1 MTTPSERPYKTG
13 GDPRTLAD
21 YVALRNEM
29 NKLTHPARP
38 DVNWQHAEKL
48 SLTLFEHNGVDLQTA
63 AWYTL
68 ARAHLAGLN
77 GLNDGLAL
85 VTALVTRE
93 WDNLWPQPLPA
104 RIEILNTLSQRL
116 QRVLRTLDLTHAD
129 LIQLSQAEE
138 HMNVLDHALACLDV
152 ARVSQLDTLRV
163 QTHNAAVGLGNSD
176 GMDNTPPAGV
186 AVPAENTNEPNAQVT
201 YEPVAKPQVLPASPS
216 PGKPWKPFAAGMM
229 TMLVVGGILTGGWRA
244 MYQPDPVEKPLTS
257 LPTALSAEQLQTL
270 QQSPQSAESGVLQ
283 TRQQL
288 ERLIA
293 LKPDWSLSYG
303 DNLVQQ
309 VLRLWPEQGKNL
321 AQQWQQQKVAI
332 ILAPENLTGW
342 HQGVTQLEQLAARLN
357 ALDEQKG
364 KYMTVSELK
373 SAVFAIQQSLNRT
386 VPAEEQLRQISVTP
400 PGQASNAVRQS
411 QVEQHL
417 QQLIA
422 TYAALKNIPAE

>member
-48 SLTLFEHNGVDLQTA
+48 SLSLFEHNGADLQTA

-68 ARAHLAGLN
+68 ARAHLAGLP
-77 GLNDGLAL
+77 GLNEGLAIL
-85 VTALVTRE
+85 TALVTRE
-93 WDNLWPQPLPA
+93 WDTLWPQPA
-104 RIEILNTLSQRL
+104 QVRMEILNTLSQRL
-116 QRVLRTLDLTHAD
+116 QRVLRSQSPAHAD

-138 HMNVLDHALACLDV
+138 YLNVLDDVLQRLDV
-152 ARVSQLDTLRV
+152 ARVVQFDTLRA
-163 QTHNAAVGLGNSD
+163 QMHSAATRLRNSN
-176 GMDNTPPAGV
+176 GVDNKPPV
-186 AVPAENTNEPNAQVT
+186 QVT
-201 YEPVAKPQVLPASPS
+201 APAQSLNEATEVKCDPVVQPESLPEPPS
-216 PGKPWKPFAAGMM
+216 AAKPWKPFAAGML
-229 TMLVVGGILTGGWRA
+229 TMLVLGGTLVEGWQL
-244 MYQPDPVEKPLTS
+244 MHQPDPVQGQLTS
-257 LPTALSAEQLQTL
+257 LPAALSAEQLQTL
-270 QQSPQSAESGVLQ
+270 QHSSQSSESGIFQ
-283 TRQQL
+283 TQQQL
-288 ERLIA
+288 AQLIA
-293 LKPDWSLSYG
+293 LKPDWALSYG

-309 VLRLWPEQGKNL
+309 ALRLWPEQGKSL
-321 AQQWQQQKVAI
+321 AQQWQQQKIAI
-332 ILAPENLTGW
+332 ALAPENLTGW

-373 SAVFAIQQSLNRT
+373 SAVFAILQSLNRT
-386 VPAEEQLRQISVTP
+386 VPAEEQLRQLSVTP

-422 TYAALKNIPAE
+422 SYAALKHGLAE